1 MKNQTITVGSSSF
14 PRETRQSLV
23 LPALRISN
31 HSALA
36 ILSKGGAIKHL
47 LDLLHHIQPNELLDS
62 GRFLEMQRVVTMVF
76 DLSHYIIR
84 AFAYSSFLKI
94 VNQVLLGI
102 DDFLI
107 ALLELVEVNWMP
119 LVFDKLC
126 EFIAYFLDILLHLGI
141 VSC

>member
-1 MKNQTITVGSSSF
+1 M
-14 PRETRQSLV
+14 

-36 ILSKGGAIKHL
+36 DLSKGGAIKHL

-76 DLSHYIIR
+76 DLSHYFIR
-84 AFAYSSFLKI
+84 AFAYSSLLKI
-94 VNQVLLGI
+94 VSQVLLVI

-107 ALLELVEVNWMP
+107 ALLELVEVNGMP

-126 EFIAYFLDILLHLGI
+126 EFITNFLDYFLHHGI
-141 VSC
+141 VTFQKVFEVIIEIGIAKK